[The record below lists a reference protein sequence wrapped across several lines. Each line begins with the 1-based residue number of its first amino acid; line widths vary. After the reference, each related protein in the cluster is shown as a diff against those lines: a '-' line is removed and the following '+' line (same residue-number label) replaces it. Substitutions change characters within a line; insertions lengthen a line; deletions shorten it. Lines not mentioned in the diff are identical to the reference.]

1 MVLRRG
7 PLQSVLPEEALAEA
21 SSGQERTA
29 TSPVLT
35 AAFRTASQY
44 QNLGRRRRRP
54 KIRVLEEI
62 EASRVLGLNDGQ
74 WGDFTVSSPL
84 SRSLLSGHWTPQWG
98 QRLGENTVPQSVQQW
113 RRLQWE
119 KRTAAP
125 RSNAAACPGQRW
137 KLQ

>member
-1 MVLRRG
+1 MHAWKQKPMVLRRG

-21 SSGQERTA
+21 SGSQESP
-29 TSPVLT
+29 SPVLT
-35 AAFRTASQY
+35 AAFRSASAQY

-62 EASRVLGLNDGQ
+62 EASRALDRNDGR
-74 WGDFTVSSPL
+74 WGDLTVSSPL

-119 KRTAAP
+119 KKRG
-125 RSNAAACPGQRW
+125 NAS
-137 KLQ
+137 